1 MLLVDTF
8 KYLRL
13 NITAEMHFQKILL
26 KIFILFA
33 FALFGKVA
41 VAQVQIQGTVYDRT
55 QRNQLAGVSVM
66 GTSGAGTSTD
76 SFGHYSIRL
85 PFSDSIYFS
94 YQGKPTVKFAVKDIG
109 YTWQFD
115 MSLQIKTNMLP
126 TVIVRPKNYR
136 LDSLENREEYAKVFN
151 FHKSNPLG
159 VNIGPNGVGMD
170 PNAIIE
176 MFAFRKNRRMLQFQH
191 RLEEQEQDRYID
203 HRFTKN
209 IVRKLT
215 GLQPPAI
222 DTFMRIYRP
231 TYEFASVRNDL
242 ELYQYIWEVGKY
254 FSTIWKRM
262 HPAAIMGRP
271 VGD

>member
-1 MLLVDTF
+1 MFTF
-8 KYLRL
+8 LHL
-13 NITAEMHFQKILL
+13 NITAEMRFQKILL
-26 KIFILFA
+26 QIILLFVLAFLGEKI
-33 FALFGKVA
+33 
-41 VAQVQIQGTVYDRT
+41 VAQVQIQGTVFDRT

-66 GTSGAGTSTD
+66 GTSGLGTATD
-76 SFGHYSIRL
+76 SLGHYSIKL

-94 YQGKPTVKFAVKDIG
+94 YEGKPTVKFAVKDIG
-109 YTWQFD
+109 YTWEFD
-115 MSLQIKTNMLP
+115 MSLQVRTNMLP
-126 TVIVRPKNYR
+126 TVIVRPKNFR
-136 LDSLENREEYAKVFN
+136 MDSLENRMEYAKVFN

-159 VNIGPNGVGMD
+159 VNVGPNGVGMD
-170 PNAIIE
+170 PNSIIE

-191 RLEEQEQDRYID
+191 RLEEQEQDKYID

-215 GLQPPAI
+215 GLQVPAI

-254 FSTIWKRM
+254 FTSIWKRM
-262 HPAAIMGRP
+262 YLGQIVSPP
-271 VGD
+271 TQ

>member
-1 MLLVDTF
+1 MVHLHICDLILQPKMYPKKLLLQIMMLLA
-8 KYLRL
+8 L
-13 NITAEMHFQKILL
+13 A
-26 KIFILFA
+26 FIS
-33 FALFGKVA
+33 KVA

-66 GTSGAGTSTD
+66 GTSGAGTATD

-109 YTWQFD
+109 YTWEFD

-126 TVIVRPKNYR
+126 TVIVRPKSYLR
-136 LDSLENREEYAKVFN
+136 DSLENRQEYAKVFN
-151 FHKSNPLG
+151 FHKDNPLG
-159 VNIGPNGVGMD
+159 VNVGPNGVGMD
-170 PNAIIE
+170 PNSIIE

-191 RLEEQEQDRYID
+191 RLEEQEQDKYID

-215 GLQPPAI
+215 GLQAPAI

-231 TYEFASVRNDL
+231 SYEFASVRNDL

-254 FSTIWKRM
+254 FSTVWKRM
-262 HPAAIMGRP
+262 HPGEVMGKP
-271 VGD
+271 IGQ